1 MLSLKTYPEP
11 RCAIFCN
18 PCLVV
23 HLATLTQ
30 NRHLFHFVDWIMRLM
45 PISPLARFKARPIK
59 WVCMLAIIIG
69 LPVGCAVL
77 EHKERELVFRIE
89 PGTAS
94 WYSGLPADVQEIELS
109 TPSFGPSQNIHAW
122 WWPASDKNAPAV
134 LYLHGSRWNLTGQ
147 LFRIQQ
153 LKAQGYSILAI
164 DYRGFGQSMGQL
176 PSEKSVYEDAR
187 IAWAR
192 LKQLQPDPQ
201 RRLIYG
207 HSLGGAVAVD
217 LAAEL
222 GNDAE
227 KDNAPIQARGL
238 IIESTFTNLADVATA
253 LANTSLPV
261 RWLLSQ
267 KFDSLDKIADIHM
280 PVLIVHGT
288 EDRYVPARFSEQLF
302 EAAREPKKLILVPGG
317 THNNSMQIGQPAYS
331 RAIRT
336 LLDTPASLPRVT
348 TQDQPSKNAG

>member
-1 MLSLKTYPEP
+1 
-11 RCAIFCN
+11 
-18 PCLVV
+18 
-23 HLATLTQ
+23 
-30 NRHLFHFVDWIMRLM
+30 M
-45 PISPLARFKARPIK
+45 PIFSLARLKARRFT
-59 WVCMLAIIIG
+59 WACMAALIIG

-89 PGTAS
+89 PGNAS
-94 WYSGLPADVQEIELS
+94 WYSGLPADVQELELN
-109 TPSFGPSQNIHAW
+109 TPSFGTSQNIHAW
-122 WWPASDKNAPAV
+122 WWPATRKDAPAI

-147 LFRIQQ
+147 LFRIEQ
-153 LKAQGYSILAI
+153 LRALGFSILAI

-176 PSEKSVYEDAR
+176 PSEDTVYEDAR
-187 IAWAR
+187 IAWDR

-222 GNDAE
+222 GRDARE
-227 KDNAPIQARGL
+227 DDTPTQARGL
-238 IIESTFTNLADVATA
+238 IIESTFTNLADVAA
-253 LANTSLPV
+253 AIANTSLPV

-288 EDRYVPARFSEQLF
+288 DDRYVPARFSEELF
-302 EAAREPKKLILVPGG
+302 EAAQEPKNLLLVPGG
-317 THNNSMQIGQPAYS
+317 THNNSMRLGRQAYS
-331 RAIRT
+331 QAIQT
-336 LLDTPASLPRVT
+336 LLKATASPE
-348 TQDQPSKNAG
+348 QAKKEENKQKQAG

>member
-1 MLSLKTYPEP
+1 
-11 RCAIFCN
+11 
-18 PCLVV
+18 
-23 HLATLTQ
+23 
-30 NRHLFHFVDWIMRLM
+30 M
-45 PISPLARFKARPIK
+45 PIFSLARLKARRFT
-59 WVCMLAIIIG
+59 WACMAALVIG

-89 PGTAS
+89 PGNAS
-94 WYSGLPADVQEIELS
+94 WYSGLPADVQELELN
-109 TPSFGPSQNIHAW
+109 TPAFGTSQNIHAW
-122 WWPASDKNAPAV
+122 WWPATRKDAPAI

-147 LFRIQQ
+147 LFRIEQ
-153 LKAQGYSILAI
+153 LRGLGFSILAI

-176 PSEKSVYEDAR
+176 PSEDTVYEDAR
-187 IAWAR
+187 IAWDR

-222 GNDAE
+222 GREAR
-227 KDNAPIQARGL
+227 KDETPTQARGL
-238 IIESTFTNLADVATA
+238 IIESTFTNLADVAA
-253 LANTSLPV
+253 AIANTSLPV

-288 EDRYVPARFSEQLF
+288 DDRYVPARFSEELF
-302 EAAREPKKLILVPGG
+302 EAAQEPKNLLLVPGG
-317 THNNSMQIGQPAYS
+317 THNNSMRLGRQAYS
-331 RAIRT
+331 QAIQT
-336 LLDTPASLPRVT
+336 LLKATISPEQAKKEENR
-348 TQDQPSKNAG
+348 QKQAG